1 MTKQN
6 FKAPHLQ
13 TGEKGEN
20 IACEF
25 LLKKDFV
32 VIEKNW
38 RFKRTEI
45 DIIAR
50 HKETIVFI
58 EVKTRSNIK
67 FGFPEVFVGAK
78 KQKDICIAANH
89 YLEINNLDYKVR
101 FDIIAINRIPNNW
114 EIEHIEDAF
123 FPMG

>member
-1 MTKQN
+1 MTKHN

-25 LLKKDFV
+25 LTNKDFII
-32 VIEKNW
+32 IEKNW

-45 DIIAR
+45 DIIAK
-50 HKETIVFI
+50 HKKTIVFI
-58 EVKTRSNIK
+58 EVKTRSKIQ
-67 FGFPEVFVGAK
+67 FGYPEVSVGAK

-89 YLEINNLDYKVR
+89 YLETNNLDYKVR
-101 FDIIAINRIPNNW
+101 FDIIAIHRIPNNW